1 MGKPLFT
8 PEELAKM
15 AAFDAEVDAMPL
27 TAEEIKESRERDRDA
42 KNARLS
48 ARDYRAAKYKR
59 DYYERNK
66 DAIAKYKRDYY
77 ERNKDAIAKYKRD
90 YCERN
95 KDAIAEYKRDYYE
108 RNKDAIAEYQRDYY
122 ERNKDAIAE
131 YQRDYYERNKDAIA
145 EYKRDYYERNK
156 DAIAEYQRNRVDK
169 NRNNNDVIRLGQ
181 RLRHIRK
188 MCGLS
193 QANLARITGLSQSSI
208 SMYETG
214 ATVMT
219 DALIIWITQQE
230 RELYGRDP

>member
-1 MGKPLFT
+1 MGKPFFT
-8 PEELAKM
+8 PEELAEM

-27 TAEEIKESRERDRDA
+27 AAEEIKESRERDRDA

-48 ARDYRAAKYKR
+48 ARDYRAAEYR
-59 DYYERNK
+59 REYYERNK
-66 DAIAKYKRDYY
+66 DAIAEYRRDY
-77 ERNKDAIAKYKRD
+77 R
-90 YCERN
+90 ERN
-95 KDAIAEYKRDYYE
+95 KDAIAEYQRDYRE

-145 EYKRDYYERNK
+145 EYQRDYRERNK

-169 NRNNNDVIRLGQ
+169 NRNDNDVIRLGQ

-208 SMYETG
+208 STYETG
-214 ATVMT
+214 ATPMT
-219 DALIIWITQQE
+219 DALIIWITQKE
-230 RELYGRDP
+230 GELYGRDP

>member
-8 PEELAKM
+8 PEELAEM

-27 TAEEIKESRERDRDA
+27 AAEEIKESRERDRDA

-48 ARDYRAAKYKR
+48 ARDYRAA
-59 DYYERNK
+59 
-66 DAIAKYKRDYY
+66 
-77 ERNKDAIAKYKRD
+77 
-90 YCERN
+90 
-95 KDAIAEYKRDYYE
+95 
-108 RNKDAIAEYQRDYY
+108 EYQRDYY

-131 YQRDYYERNKDAIA
+131 YQR
-145 EYKRDYYERNK
+145 
-156 DAIAEYQRNRVDK
+156 NRVVK

-208 SMYETG
+208 STYETG
-214 ATVMT
+214 ATPMT
-219 DALIIWITQQE
+219 DALIIWITQKE
-230 RELYGRDP
+230 RELYGLDP

>member
-8 PEELAKM
+8 PEELAEM

-27 TAEEIKESRERDRDA
+27 AAEEIKESRERDRDA

-48 ARDYRAAKYKR
+48 ARDYRAAEYR
-59 DYYERNK
+59 REYYERNK
-66 DAIAKYKRDYY
+66 DAR
-77 ERNKDAIAKYKRD
+77 
-90 YCERN
+90 
-95 KDAIAEYKRDYYE
+95 AEYQREYYE
-108 RNKDAIAEYQRDYY
+108 RNKDAIAEYQRDYR

-131 YQRDYYERNKDAIA
+131 YQRDYR
-145 EYKRDYYERNK
+145 ERNK
-156 DAIAEYQRNRVDK
+156 DAIAEYQRNRVVK

-181 RLRHIRK
+181 RLLHIRK

-208 SMYETG
+208 STYETG
-214 ATVMT
+214 ATPMT
-219 DALIIWITQQE
+219 DALIIWITQKE

>member
-95 KDAIAEYKRDYYE
+95 KDAIAEYKRDYC
-108 RNKDAIAEYQRDYY
+108 

>member
-15 AAFDAEVDAMPL
+15 AVFDAEVDAMPL

-48 ARDYRAAKYKR
+48 ARDYRA
-59 DYYERNK
+59 
-66 DAIAKYKRDYY
+66 
-77 ERNKDAIAKYKRD
+77 
-90 YCERN
+90 
-95 KDAIAEYKRDYYE
+95 
-108 RNKDAIAEYQRDYY
+108 
-122 ERNKDAIAE
+122 
-131 YQRDYYERNKDAIA
+131 A

-188 MCGLS
+188 MYGLS

-219 DALIIWITQQE
+219 DALIIWITKQE
-230 RELYGRDP
+230 RALYGRDP

>member
-48 ARDYRAAKYKR
+48 ARDYRAA
-59 DYYERNK
+59 
-66 DAIAKYKRDYY
+66 
-77 ERNKDAIAKYKRD
+77 
-90 YCERN
+90 
-95 KDAIAEYKRDYYE
+95 
-108 RNKDAIAEYQRDYY
+108 EYQRDY
-122 ERNKDAIAE
+122 R
-131 YQRDYYERNKDAIA
+131 
-145 EYKRDYYERNK
+145 ERNK

>member
-66 DAIAKYKRDYY
+66 DAIAKYKRDY
-77 ERNKDAIAKYKRD
+77 
-90 YCERN
+90 CERN
-95 KDAIAEYKRDYYE
+95 KDAIAEYKRDYC
-108 RNKDAIAEYQRDYY
+108 

>member
-8 PEELAKM
+8 PEELAEM

-27 TAEEIKESRERDRDA
+27 AAEEIKESRERDRDA

-48 ARDYRAAKYKR
+48 ARDYRAA
-59 DYYERNK
+59 
-66 DAIAKYKRDYY
+66 
-77 ERNKDAIAKYKRD
+77 
-90 YCERN
+90 
-95 KDAIAEYKRDYYE
+95 EYR
-108 RNKDAIAEYQRDYY
+108 
-122 ERNKDAIAE
+122 
-131 YQRDYYERNKDAIA
+131 
-145 EYKRDYYERNK
+145 RDYYERNK
-156 DAIAEYQRNRVDK
+156 DAIAEYQRNRVVK

-208 SMYETG
+208 SNYETG
-214 ATVMT
+214 ATPMT
-219 DALIIWITQQE
+219 DALIIWITQKE

>member
-8 PEELAKM
+8 PEELAEM

-27 TAEEIKESRERDRDA
+27 AAEEIKESRERDRDA

-48 ARDYRAAKYKR
+48 ARDYRAA
-59 DYYERNK
+59 
-66 DAIAKYKRDYY
+66 
-77 ERNKDAIAKYKRD
+77 
-90 YCERN
+90 
-95 KDAIAEYKRDYYE
+95 EYRREHYE
-108 RNKDAIAEYQRDYY
+108 RNKDAIAEYQREYY
-122 ERNKDAIAE
+122 ERN
-131 YQRDYYERNKDAIA
+131 N
-145 EYKRDYYERNK
+145 
-156 DAIAEYQRNRVDK
+156 DAIAEYQRNRVVK

-208 SMYETG
+208 SNYETG
-214 ATVMT
+214 ATPMT
-219 DALIIWITQQE
+219 DALIIWITQKE

>member
-8 PEELAKM
+8 PVTPEELAEM

-27 TAEEIKESRERDRDA
+27 AAEEIKESRERDRDA

-48 ARDYRAAKYKR
+48 ARDYRAAEYRR
-59 DYYERNK
+59 DYR
-66 DAIAKYKRDYY
+66 
-77 ERNKDAIAKYKRD
+77 
-90 YCERN
+90 
-95 KDAIAEYKRDYYE
+95 E

-145 EYKRDYYERNK
+145 EYQRDYYERKK
-156 DAIAEYQRNRVDK
+156 DAIAEYQRNRVVK
-169 NRNNNDVIRLGQ
+169 NRNNNDFIRLGQ

-208 SMYETG
+208 SNYETG
-214 ATVMT
+214 ATPMT
-219 DALIIWITQQE
+219 DALIIWITQKE

>member
-1 MGKPLFT
+1 MGKPIFT
-8 PEELAKM
+8 PEDLAKM
-15 AAFDAEVDAMPL
+15 AVFDAEVDAMPL

-48 ARDYRAAKYKR
+48 ARDYRAA
-59 DYYERNK
+59 
-66 DAIAKYKRDYY
+66 
-77 ERNKDAIAKYKRD
+77 
-90 YCERN
+90 
-95 KDAIAEYKRDYYE
+95 EYKRDYYE

-131 YQRDYYERNKDAIA
+131 YQRDYRERNKDAIA

-156 DAIAEYQRNRVDK
+156 DAIAEYKRNRVDK

-188 MCGLS
+188 MYGLS

-219 DALIIWITQQE
+219 DALIIWITKQE
-230 RELYGRDP
+230 RALYGRDPQINVGKWFCKTAGKGKKMAGNSRKKT